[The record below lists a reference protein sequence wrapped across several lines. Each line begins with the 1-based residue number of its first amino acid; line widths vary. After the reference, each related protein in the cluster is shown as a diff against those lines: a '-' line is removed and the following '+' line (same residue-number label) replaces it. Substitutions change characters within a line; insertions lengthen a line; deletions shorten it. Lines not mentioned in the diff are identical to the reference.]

1 MLSMNGEPI
10 RIVVETVPHEV
21 VARLDQSDAQL
32 RAEITGLRNMQS
44 QLMELVREL
53 SREIRNLQSG

>member
-1 MLSMNGEPI
+1 MFSMNGEPI

-53 SREIRNLQSG
+53 RKEIRNLQSG

>member
-1 MLSMNGEPI
+1 MLSLNGEPI

-32 RAEITGLRNMQS
+32 RAEINGLRNMQS
-44 QLMELVREL
+44 QLMDLVREL
-53 SREIRNLQSG
+53 RREIRNSQTG

>member
-1 MLSMNGEPI
+1 MLSLNGEPI

-53 SREIRNLQSG
+53 RKEIRTLQSG

>member
-21 VARLDQSDAQL
+21 VSRLDQSDAQL

-53 SREIRNLQSG
+53 RKEIRNLQSG

>member
-1 MLSMNGEPI
+1 MFSMNGEPI
-10 RIVVETVPHEV
+10 RIFVETVPHEV

-53 SREIRNLQSG
+53 RKEIRNLQSG

>member
-53 SREIRNLQSG
+53 RKEIRNLQSG

>member
-1 MLSMNGEPI
+1 MLSLNGEPI

-21 VARLDQSDAQL
+21 VTRLDQSDAQL

-53 SREIRNLQSG
+53 RKEIRTLQSG